1 MTTVTTEQPS
11 VDELKARRDALA
23 SHVYILESTMETAE
37 AMGHNARPRMDV
49 EEEIA
54 EARAEINSLAVRIEA
69 GRREEAQKRRESTV
83 NEHDDLLE
91 ELYGALGA
99 LENACKR
106 LEDFEQAT
114 AHPGPPWCQ
123 WRDHARG
130 RCVTWRRRLHRAEAR
145 TWKAHSV

>member
-1 MTTVTTEQPS
+1 MDLDIEGNAALVTAS
-11 VDELKARRDALA
+11 SSGLGKASATALA
-23 SHVYILESTMETAE
+23 REGADVVINGRDEDRLAE
-37 AMGHNARPRMDV
+37 AK
-49 EEEIA
+49 
-54 EARAEINSLAVRIEA
+54 AEIDSLGVRIEA
-69 GRREEAQKRRESTV
+69 GLRVEEHNRRESTV

-123 WRDHARG
+123 WRDDARG